1 MPEVNLSNA
10 VRSNLLS
17 LQNTANL
24 LEKTQNKL
32 STGLKVNSA
41 LDDPSAFFTASSLN
55 SRAGDLSRLLD
66 STSNGIQTIQAAD
79 NGLSAITK
87 TVESLQANVNQ
98 ARQDASFKSTSYT
111 IDDATIGTA
120 ALKTLD
126 FSGGSVGTTPVS
138 VALNSVTVGAATAT
152 TLAGAGG
159 DLTAAFTGGTIQV
172 NGTDVAVR
180 GEVAV
185 VAATA
190 PAPAGGSAFNADT
203 DISALNGATVTLTS
217 GGNTSTY
224 TFTNSATGQTAAA
237 ITALTANG
245 FTAAADANGLTIS
258 RADGA
263 DFNIAS
269 STDAVA
275 IAIGQGT
282 GNTAVAV
289 TNGTEAFDATATTL
303 KADFDAAGITGLTTT
318 VNGTH
323 LDLSLASGA
332 DLTLTGDDTLLTT
345 IGYATGAG
353 RTSTNGIEVA
363 TGAVQTVDQL
373 VAAITADTN
382 LTDKVRATND
392 NGSLRIENLSLD
404 DLTLTGASATAVDG
418 STTTN
423 DIGGNTVRRDL
434 SNQFNVLRTEL
445 DKLADDSGFNGI
457 NLLRGDKL
465 KLNFNES
472 GTSNI
477 EIQAKDSTGAVR
489 AINST
494 TLSIASSTNT
504 EFGSNDSLDTRRE
517 GLNEALSTLRTQ
529 ASQFGSS
536 LSIVQN
542 RQDFTKNTINTLET
556 GAANLTLA
564 DTNLEGAN
572 LLALQ
577 TRQQL
582 SSTALSLASQADQN
596 VLRLF

>member
-1 MPEVNLSNA
+1 MPEINLSNA

-66 STSNGIQTIQAAD
+66 STSNGIQTIEAAD

-111 IDDATIGTA
+111 LDDTTIGTA
-120 ALKTLD
+120 TAKTLD

-138 VALNSVTVGAATAT
+138 INLNTAAVGSATAT
-152 TLAGAGG
+152 TLAGSGG
-159 DLTAAFTGGTIQV
+159 DFSSAFTGGTIQV
-172 NGTDVAVR
+172 NGTDVTVR
-180 GEVAV
+180 GEVTAV
-185 VAATA
+185 ASTA
-190 PAPAGGSAFNADT
+190 PTAAGGVNYGADT
-203 DISALNGATVTLTS
+203 DVSALDGESITLTS
-217 GGNTSTY
+217 GSNTSTY
-224 TFTNSATGQTAAA
+224 TFTNAASGQTAAA
-237 ITALTANG
+237 ISALAANG
-245 FTAAADANGLTIS
+245 FTVTGGANGLAIS

-263 DFNIAS
+263 DFTITAS
-269 STDAVA
+269 NAAVGTSV
-275 IAIGQGT
+275 GQGAT
-282 GNTAVAV
+282 TSVSV

-318 VNGTH
+318 VNGGQ

-345 IGYATGAG
+345 IGYAAGAG
-353 RTSTNGIEVA
+353 RASTNGVEV
-363 TGAVQTVDQL
+363 TGGSTQTVDQL
-373 VAAITADTN
+373 VAAITANTS

-392 NGSLRIENLSLD
+392 NGKLRIENLSLD
-404 DLTLTGASATAVDG
+404 DLTVTGASATAVDG

-477 EIQAKDSTGAVR
+477 EIQAKDSTGTVR
-489 AINST
+489 AINTS
-494 TLSIASSTNT
+494 TLSIGTATNT
-504 EFGSNDSLDTRRE
+504 EFGDNTSLDTRRE
-517 GLNEALSTLRTQ
+517 ALNEALSTLRTQ